1 MIKKQKINSSASRV
15 LVGAEREIVTL
26 IPGAG
31 LGNKGTAFALACKWL
46 NLCADSDDH
55 AKWRSRL
62 QYEVK
67 KTSVLNWYLSANFIA
82 CEQVLRGSLAWGR
95 EKEGE
100 FATTSELSYLSRSAR
115 SEDERECKQTLKI
128 ACQG

>member
-1 MIKKQKINSSASRV
+1 MAKPLR
-15 LVGAEREIVTL
+15 
-26 IPGAG
+26 
-31 LGNKGTAFALACKWL
+31 
-46 NLCADSDDH
+46 DSDDH
-55 AKWRSRL
+55 AKWQSRL

-67 KTSVLNWYLSANFIA
+67 KNSVLNWYFSANFIA

-128 ACQG
+128 TCQG